1 VSHTRQLEGKVAIV
15 TGAGAGI
22 GRASALLFARE
33 GARVACVD
41 RHSAAVGSLVE
52 EITSEG
58 LSAAAA
64 VADVSS
70 SNDVA
75 QLVRDTLRQ
84 FSRIDILF
92 NVAGIVPHGKIHQ
105 TSEADW
111 DRAMDV
117 NAKSVYLMSHAV
129 VPHML
134 ERKGGAILN
143 TASATV
149 LRNVPDRACYSAS
162 KAAVLALSRS
172 MALDYVRDNI
182 RVNCLCPGTVDTPS
196 LHERLAAFPDPE
208 EARRK
213 FIDRQ
218 PMGRFGTA
226 EEIAEAALYLVS
238 DKAAFITGAA
248 FSIDGGFTL

>member
-1 VSHTRQLEGKVAIV
+1 VSQNLQLEGKVAII

-33 GARVACVD
+33 GARVACID
-41 RHSAAVGSLVE
+41 RDSKSLGSLVE
-52 EITSEG
+52 ELTDQG

-70 SNDVA
+70 SADVA
-75 QLVRDTLRQ
+75 HVIQDTLRQ
-84 FSRIDILF
+84 FSHIDILF

-105 TSEADW
+105 TDEAEW
-111 DRAMDV
+111 DRAMEV
-117 NAKSVYLMSHAV
+117 NAKSVYLFCHAV
-129 VPHML
+129 VPQML
-134 ERKGGAILN
+134 EQKSGVILN

-182 RVNCLCPGTVDTPS
+182 RVNCLCPGTIDTPS
-196 LHERLAAFPDPE
+196 LHGRLSAFADPG
-208 EARRK
+208 EARRN
-213 FIDRQ
+213 FIARQ
-218 PMGRFGTA
+218 PMGRFGAA
-226 EEIAEAALYLVS
+226 EEVAEAALYLVS
-238 DKAAFITGAA
+238 DKASFVTGAA